1 MKKLSVALIPL
12 FLVALSIQAEN
23 GEGKYFDSD
32 GVKIYYTVQGEGE
45 PVMLV
50 HGFTAN
56 QDVQWRNPGIID
68 ALDDDYKVIA
78 LDNRGHGKSDKPYGA
93 ENYGEKMVQD
103 VINLLDHLEIDQ
115 AHVAGYSMGGFIT
128 LNLVANHPD
137 RLITAA
143 VTGAG
148 WNPPGSEFE
157 SVGEQIAKALEEEG
171 SLRPL
176 MQALTPP
183 GREPMSD
190 EQIKMIDQ
198 MLVTMNDPKALA
210 SVARALKDLNVT
222 EGALKK
228 NEVPVLA
235 IVGEIDPLK
244 AGTDAMAAVMSNV
257 VDVVVIPGADHITAF
272 NYPAFTDALKAFI
285 DADGKLE
292 GAGSAKKE
300 GSGKK

>member
-1 MKKLSVALIPL
+1 MKRLILVTLPVLLLALT
-12 FLVALSIQAEN
+12 VHAEN
-23 GEGKYFDSD
+23 GEGQYFDSD
-32 GVKIYYTVQGEGE
+32 GAKIYYTVQGEGE
-45 PVMLV
+45 PVVLI

-78 LDNRGHGKSDKPYGA
+78 YDNRGHGKSDKPYGA
-93 ENYGEKMVQD
+93 ENYGGKMVQD
-103 VINLLDHLEIDQ
+103 VINLLDHLDIDK

-157 SVGEQIAKALEEEG
+157 TVGEEIAKALEEEG

-176 MQALTPP
+176 MHALTPP
-183 GREPMSD
+183 GRDPMPE

-198 MLVTMNDPKALA
+198 MLLTMNDPKALA
-210 SVARALKDLNVT
+210 SVARGLKDLNVT
-222 EGALKK
+222 EEALKK
-228 NEVPVLA
+228 NKVPVLA

-257 VDVVVIPGADHITAF
+257 VDVVVISGADHITAF
-272 NYPAFTDALKAFI
+272 NYPEFAEALKGFI
-285 DADGKLE
+285 DADGMLE
-292 GAGSAKKE
+292 AAGAKE
-300 GSGKK
+300 AAADTD

>member
-1 MKKLSVALIPL
+1 MKRLSLALLPL
-12 FLVALSIQAEN
+12 LLIGFTVQAEN

-45 PVMLV
+45 PIVLI

-68 ALDDDYKVIA
+68 ALDDDFKVIA
-78 LDNRGHGKSDKPYGA
+78 IDNRGHGKSDKPIGA
-93 ENYGEKMVQD
+93 EHYGEKMAQD
-103 VINLLDHLEIDQ
+103 AINLLDHLGIDK

-157 SVGEQIAKALEEEG
+157 SVGEAIAKALEEEG

-176 MQALTPP
+176 MHALTPP
-183 GREPMSD
+183 GRDPMPE
-190 EQIKMIDQ
+190 EQIEMIDQ
-198 MLVTMNDPKALA
+198 MLLTMNDPKALA
-210 SVARALKDLNVT
+210 SVARGLKELNVS
-222 EGALKK
+222 EDALKK
-228 NEVPVLA
+228 NQVPVLA

-244 AGTDAMAAVMSNV
+244 AGTDAMAAVMNNV

-272 NYPAFTDALKAFI
+272 NHPEFTEALKAFI
-285 DADGKLE
+285 AADGKLE
-292 GAGSAKKE
+292 ETGSVKKAGADTD
-300 GSGKK
+300 